1 MEEKKIE
8 ESNFQKFIACKDETL
23 NLNKSLSSS
32 TSNNSF
38 DQTIDSVIS
47 KMQECQKIGDIV
59 KIEAK
64 DVATGSEII
73 EAVEISQKRMELD
86 QKMLVQVKNKD
97 VAEVKDVNSQ
107 TAKEFKA
114 IQLANGYVA
123 QAEEI
128 AWTKISISQKSLHQ
142 SSVDSINL
150 YNIAAIIFI
159 IYFIIFMYKKK
170 KV

>member
-1 MEEKKIE
+1 MKVIKNE

-47 KMQECQKIGDIV
+47 KMQDCQKIGDIV
-59 KIEAK
+59 KTEAK
-64 DVATGSEII
+64 DVATGSDII

-86 QKMLVQVKNKD
+86 QKMLIQVKNKD
-97 VAEVKDVNSQ
+97 AAEVKDVNSQ

-114 IQLANGYVA
+114 IQLANGYVS

-128 AWTKISISQKSLHQ
+128 AWTKISISQKSLQQ

>member
-1 MEEKKIE
+1 MKVVKNEKL
-8 ESNFQKFIACKDETL
+8 NFQKFIACKEETL
-23 NLNKSLSSS
+23 DLNKSLSSS
-32 TSNNSF
+32 TLNNSF

-47 KMQECQKIGDIV
+47 KMQDCQKIGDIV

-64 DVATGSEII
+64 DVSIGSKII

-86 QKMLVQVKNKD
+86 QKILVQVKNKD
-97 VAEVKDVNSQ
+97 LAATKDINSLSE
-107 TAKEFKA
+107 KEFKA
-114 IQLANGYVA
+114 IQLANGYVS

-128 AWTKISISQKSLHQ
+128 AWTKISIRQKSLEE
-142 SSVDSINL
+142 SSVDSLSI

-159 IYFIIFMYKKK
+159 IYFIIFIFKKK